1 MLSDGDP
8 VNHQDGKT
16 VLEVAREASQKPVV
30 ELFMK
35 WKKDKSVRAAHS
47 CNGHSAVCLTCELV
61 PSAWDA

>member
-1 MLSDGDP
+1 MLD
-8 VNHQDGKT
+8 
-16 VLEVAREASQKPVV
+16 VAREASQKPVV